1 VTRARAI
8 SGVTAILLLAACG
21 GDRSATTDSAA
32 AAPGLPS
39 GMLAERPVNAAPV
52 TREQF
57 QSLAWLVGRWR
68 GSVAGDSGVFFEQY
82 DARNDSTIAVTT
94 FSDSTFTVRSE
105 ESTLR
110 YANGRVTTGA
120 GTVSW
125 VVTAFEPGKLTFES
139 LSGAVAGFVWER
151 QSDSLWIATLG
162 APGSSSRRVYE
173 MRRIQ

>member
-1 VTRARAI
+1 MTLARSIAG
-8 SGVTAILLLAACG
+8 SAVMLLLVACG
-21 GDRSATTDSAA
+21 GDRTATTDSAA
-32 AAPGLPS
+32 AAPSLPS

-57 QSLAWLVGRWR
+57 QSLAWLVGQWR
-68 GSVAGDSGVFFEQY
+68 GSVAGDTGTFFEQY

-94 FSDSTFTVRSE
+94 FTDSTFTVKSE

-125 VVTAFEPGKLTFES
+125 VVTSFEPGKLTFEP
-139 LSGAVAGFVWER
+139 LAGAVAGFVWER

-162 APGSSSRRVYE
+162 AAGSSARRVYE